1 MDIVKST
8 REIRFYGLRVKKKVV
23 VLGPQELNVP
33 HLFTSQIVR
42 IKQLI
47 VNANDGFSLI
57 YTGYNLSDLS
67 S

>member
-8 REIRFYGLRVKKKVV
+8 RETPFYGLRVKKKIV

-33 HLFTSQIVR
+33 NLFTSQMVR

-47 VNANDGFSLI
+47 VNANDEFSLI
-57 YTGYNLSDLS
+57 YTDYNLSHLS